1 MSNKLD
7 VDDLINWLNQSED
20 EAKATVAESGATAD
34 PFYDGVLSAIFQIR
48 GYIKKMRKIDDA
60 EGKSEKQWI
69 SVDEKLPEDIDR
81 RYFMCLVENHLEDPP
96 MFCQY
101 EEEYGFGFWKDIYD
115 PVTLGFVDSS
125 YLSRSL
131 SSVALLWSMTFCI
144 LSFRSIFFPSPA
156 KSF

>member
-1 MSNKLD
+1 MRQKQQWQRAEQQQTRFTMEYYL
-7 VDDLINWLNQSED
+7 QSSRS
-20 EAKATVAESGATAD
+20 EST
-34 PFYDGVLSAIFQIR
+34 SR
-48 GYIKKMRKIDDA
+48 KMRKIDDA

-115 PVTLGFVDSS
+115 PVTLGFVDSEFDTMEELG
-125 YLSRSL
+125 YEKVLYWMPMIEPPEE
-131 SSVALLWSMTFCI
+131 AMQDD
-144 LSFRSIFFPSPA
+144 
-156 KSF
+156 